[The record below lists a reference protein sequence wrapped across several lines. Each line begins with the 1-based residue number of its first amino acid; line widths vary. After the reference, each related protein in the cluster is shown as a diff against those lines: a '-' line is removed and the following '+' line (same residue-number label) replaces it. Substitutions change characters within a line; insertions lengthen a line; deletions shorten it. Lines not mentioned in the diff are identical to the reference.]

1 MSKTINKIVWEVFI
15 EETMGQD
22 KSELYTDRLKDYTE
36 DMCYIVYT
44 NMLYRVDR
52 GENIND
58 IAFEDIL
65 PRELMQTKNLG
76 DRDWETM

>member
-1 MSKTINKIVWEVFI
+1 MNKTINRIVWEIFI
-15 EETMGQD
+15 EQTMGQP
-22 KSELYTDRLKDYTE
+22 KSELYTDRITDFTE

-44 NMLYRVDR
+44 NMIYRMDR

-65 PRELMQTKNLG
+65 PRELMQTNKEG
-76 DRDWETM
+76 G

>member
-22 KSELYTDRLKDYTE
+22 KSELYTDRIKDYTE

-44 NMLYRVDR
+44 NLLYRIDR

-58 IAFEDIL
+58 IDFEDVL
-65 PRELMQTKNLG
+65 PRELMQTNKEG
-76 DRDWETM
+76 G

>member
-1 MSKTINKIVWEVFI
+1 MNKTINRIVWEIFI
-15 EETMGQD
+15 EKTMGQT
-22 KSELYTDRLKDYTE
+22 KSELYTDRITDFTE

-44 NMLYRVDR
+44 NMIYRMDR

-65 PRELMQTKNLG
+65 PRELMQTNKEG
-76 DRDWETM
+76 G

>member
-15 EETMGQD
+15 EQTMGQA
-22 KSELYTDRLKDYTE
+22 KSELYSDRITDYTE

-44 NMLYRVDR
+44 NILYRVDR

-58 IAFEDIL
+58 IAFEDVL
-65 PRELMQTKNLG
+65 PRELMQTNKEG
-76 DRDWETM
+76 G

>member
-1 MSKTINKIVWEVFI
+1 MNKTINRIVWEIFI
-15 EETMGQD
+15 EQTMGQA
-22 KSELYTDRLKDYTE
+22 KSELYTDRITDYTE

-44 NMLYRVDR
+44 NLIYRIDR

-65 PRELMQTKNLG
+65 PRELMQTNKEG
-76 DRDWETM
+76 G

>member
-15 EETMGQD
+15 EQTMGQA
-22 KSELYTDRLKDYTE
+22 KSELYSDRITNYTE

-44 NMLYRVDR
+44 NILYRVDR

-58 IAFEDIL
+58 IAFEDVL
-65 PRELMQTKNLG
+65 PRELMQTNKEG
-76 DRDWETM
+76 G

>member
-1 MSKTINKIVWEVFI
+1 MSKTINKIVWEIFI
-15 EETMGQD
+15 EETMGQE
-22 KSELYTDRLKDYTE
+22 KSELFTDRITEYAE

-44 NMLYRVDR
+44 NLLYRIDR

-65 PRELMQTKNLG
+65 PRELMQTNKEG
-76 DRDWETM
+76 G

>member
-1 MSKTINKIVWEVFI
+1 MSKRINKIVWEVFI

-22 KSELYTDRLKDYTE
+22 KSELYTERIKEYTE

-44 NMLYRVDR
+44 NLLYRIDR

-65 PRELMQTKNLG
+65 PRELMQTNKEG
-76 DRDWETM
+76 G

>member
-1 MSKTINKIVWEVFI
+1 MSKIINKIVWEVFI
-15 EETMGQD
+15 EQTMGQT
-22 KSELYTDRLKDYTE
+22 KSELYTDRITDYAE

-44 NMLYRVDR
+44 NLIYRIDR

-65 PRELMQTKNLG
+65 PRELMQTNKEG
-76 DRDWETM
+76 G

>member
-1 MSKTINKIVWEVFI
+1 MSKTINRIVWEIFI
-15 EETMGQD
+15 EETMGDD
-22 KSELYTDRLKDYTE
+22 KSNVYTDRIKDYAE

-58 IAFEDIL
+58 INFNDLL
-65 PRELMQTKNLG
+65 PKELMQTNKEG
-76 DRDWETM
+76 G

>member
-22 KSELYTDRLKDYTE
+22 KSELYTERIKEYTE

-44 NMLYRVDR
+44 NLLYRIDR

-65 PRELMQTKNLG
+65 PRELMQTNKEG
-76 DRDWETM
+76 G

>member
-1 MSKTINKIVWEVFI
+1 MSKTINRIVWEMFI
-15 EETMGQD
+15 EQTMGQE
-22 KSELYTDRLKDYTE
+22 KAEIYTDRITEYAE

-44 NMLYRVDR
+44 NMLYRIDR

-65 PRELMQTKNLG
+65 PRELMQTNKEG
-76 DRDWETM
+76 G

>member
-1 MSKTINKIVWEVFI
+1 MNKTINRIVWEIFI
-15 EETMGQD
+15 EQTMGQA
-22 KSELYTDRLKDYTE
+22 KSELYTDRITDFTE

-44 NMLYRVDR
+44 NMIYRMDR

-65 PRELMQTKNLG
+65 PRELMQTNKEG
-76 DRDWETM
+76 G

>member
-1 MSKTINKIVWEVFI
+1 MSKIINKIVWEVFI
-15 EETMGQD
+15 EQTMGQS
-22 KSELYTDRLKDYTE
+22 KSELYTDRITDYAE

-44 NMLYRVDR
+44 NLIYRIDR

-65 PRELMQTKNLG
+65 PRELMQTNKEG
-76 DRDWETM
+76 G

>member
-15 EETMGQD
+15 EQSMGD
-22 KSELYTDRLKDYTE
+22 NKANDYTQRIKEYSE

-44 NMLYRVDR
+44 NMLYRIDR

-58 IAFEDIL
+58 IDFEDIL
-65 PRELMQTKNLG
+65 PRELMQTNKEG
-76 DRDWETM
+76 G

>member
-15 EETMGQD
+15 EQSMGD
-22 KSELYTDRLKDYTE
+22 NKANDYTERIKEYSE

-44 NMLYRVDR
+44 NILYRIDR

-65 PRELMQTKNLG
+65 PRELMQTNKEG
-76 DRDWETM
+76 G

>member
-1 MSKTINKIVWEVFI
+1 MSKIINKIVWEVFI
-15 EETMGQD
+15 EQSMGD
-22 KSELYTDRLKDYTE
+22 NKANDYTERIKEYSE

-44 NMLYRVDR
+44 NILYRIDR

-65 PRELMQTKNLG
+65 PRELMQTNKEG
-76 DRDWETM
+76 G

>member
-22 KSELYTDRLKDYTE
+22 KSELYTDRIKDYTE
-36 DMCYIVYT
+36 DMCYIIYT
-44 NMLYRVDR
+44 NMLYKVDR

-58 IAFEDIL
+58 IDFEDIL
-65 PRELMQTKNLG
+65 PRELMQTKNQG
-76 DRDWETM
+76 G

>member
-1 MSKTINKIVWEVFI
+1 MSKTINRIVWEIFI
-15 EETMGQD
+15 EETMGDD
-22 KSELYTDRLKDYTE
+22 KSNVYTDRIKDYAE

-58 IAFEDIL
+58 INFDDLL
-65 PRELMQTKNLG
+65 PKELMQTNKEG
-76 DRDWETM
+76 G

>member
-1 MSKTINKIVWEVFI
+1 MNKTINKIVWEIFI
-15 EETMGQD
+15 EQTMGQA
-22 KSELYTDRLKDYTE
+22 KSELYTDRITDYTE

-44 NMLYRVDR
+44 NLIYRIDR

-65 PRELMQTKNLG
+65 PRELMQTNKEG
-76 DRDWETM
+76 G

>member
-1 MSKTINKIVWEVFI
+1 MNKTINKIVWEIFI
-15 EETMGQD
+15 EKTMGQT
-22 KSELYTDRLKDYTE
+22 KSELYTDRIIDYTE

-44 NMLYRVDR
+44 NLIYRIDR

-65 PRELMQTKNLG
+65 PRELMQTKNQG
-76 DRDWETM
+76 G

>member
-1 MSKTINKIVWEVFI
+1 MNKTINKIVWEIFI
-15 EETMGQD
+15 EQTMGQA
-22 KSELYTDRLKDYTE
+22 KSELYTDRITDFTE

-44 NMLYRVDR
+44 NLIYRIDR

-65 PRELMQTKNLG
+65 PRKLMQTNKEG
-76 DRDWETM
+76 G

>member
-65 PRELMQTKNLG
+65 PRELMQTKNQG
-76 DRDWETM
+76 